1 MKIIE
6 GAGSIIPRSQKKQPK
21 TESGD
26 GDFKKLMDQATGQ
39 DGQNAKPVRTAF
51 GPNFPTGGIQMT
63 ASATD
68 ISKSATV
75 DEVRERLVTLEKTLD
90 LLDFYADKLG
100 DPTLKLT
107 EISPMIDHLEDRLLR
122 LEEMTSSTALP
133 DSLKTLLDETMT
145 VMGTEIA
152 KFRRGDYA

>member
-1 MKIIE
+1 MKISE
-6 GAGSIIPRSQKKQPK
+6 GAGPIIPQSQKKKPK

-26 GDFKKLMDQATGQ
+26 GDFRKLMDQAVGQ
-39 DGQNAKPVRTAF
+39 PGKNPKPAGTAF
-51 GPNFPTGGIQMT
+51 GPEFPPDGIQMT
-63 ASATD
+63 ASSKD
-68 ISKSATV
+68 ISKPTTV

-100 DPTLKLT
+100 DPTLQLKEL
-107 EISPMIDHLEDRLLR
+107 SPMIDHLENRFVH
-122 LEEMTSSTALP
+122 LEEMNSSMALP
-133 DSLKTLLDETMT
+133 DSLKTLFDETMT

>member
-6 GAGSIIPRSQKKQPK
+6 GPIIPQSQKKQPK

-26 GDFKKLMDQATGQ
+26 GDFRKLMDQAVGQ
-39 DGQNAKPVRTAF
+39 AGQNPKPASTAF
-51 GPNFPTGGIQMT
+51 GPDFPPDGIQMT
-63 ASATD
+63 ASASD
-68 ISKSATV
+68 ISKPTTV

-90 LLDFYADKLG
+90 LLDFYANKLA
-100 DPTLKLT
+100 DTNLQLR
-107 EISPMIDHLEDRLLR
+107 ELSPMIDHLEDRLVR

-133 DSLKTLLDETMT
+133 DSLKALFDETMT